1 MTNRTTA
8 RALAL
13 PVLLAALPLA
23 ARAQAP
29 VEATPVSVSA
39 TNAPVTAVLRS
50 LFKGAGIRS
59 FVIDSDVQGS
69 VNADLSA
76 VPFPVALKQVLA
88 SVAVPLTFSVESG
101 VYHVSVKAAGPTQ
114 IELPVSNP
122 PASATLPEDAGQ
134 SHFYKIGIKH
144 YDPGVIA
151 ELLTHQTGLIDVP
164 PNFVIPSGGNASSAL
179 SGPAVTTVRPPSAFG
194 PAVPLGGTQTLT
206 GPQAAPAAANS
217 VLPDGVKRIFVRHSD
232 NSLVVEATPEGMA
245 RLLPQIKET
254 NP

>member
-1 MTNRTTA
+1 MTKRTPA
-8 RALAL
+8 GALAL
-13 PVLLAALPLA
+13 PVLFAALPLA
-23 ARAQAP
+23 ASAQTP
-29 VEATPVSVSA
+29 PEAAPVSVSA

-50 LFKGAGIRS
+50 LFKSAGVRN
-59 FVIDSDVQGS
+59 FVIDSDVQGN

-76 VPFPVALKQVLA
+76 VPFPVALKQVLG
-88 SVAVPLTFSVESG
+88 SVGVPLTFSVENG
-101 VYHVSVKAAGPTQ
+101 VYHVQVKAAAPAQ

-122 PASATLPEDAGQ
+122 PAPAPEEAGQ
-134 SHFYKIGIKH
+134 SHFYKIGVKH

-151 ELLTHQTGLIDVP
+151 ELLTRQSGIIDVP
-164 PNFVIPSGGNASSAL
+164 PNFVIPSGGSASPAL

-194 PAVPLGGTQTLT
+194 QAVPLGGSQTLT

-217 VLPDGVKRIFVRHSD
+217 VLPDGVRRIFVLHSD